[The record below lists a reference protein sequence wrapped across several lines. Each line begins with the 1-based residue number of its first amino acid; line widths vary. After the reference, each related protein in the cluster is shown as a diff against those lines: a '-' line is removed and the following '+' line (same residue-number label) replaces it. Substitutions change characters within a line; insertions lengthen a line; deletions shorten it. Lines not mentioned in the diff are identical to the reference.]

1 MPLCRKYIINFVD
14 VTVYEVLLLFR
25 PPENFSIPM
34 VLIQDVDAIPFLQ
47 FIFHQQ
53 KYVDVSGALFGI
65 TKTKEIIPSP
75 KVCFKFSYHM
85 ILITLLYSLY
95 HIHGF
100 FSYTYSIQFICDTDA
115 NEKCIPAD
123 NILGGNKDIKGILRQ
138 IPNYNEFC
146 ILNHIY

>member
-1 MPLCRKYIINFVD
+1 MTIGRIMIIPIISVHLIQLLTLRKIILYHYVESIYHSSIHFVD
-14 VTVYEVLLLFR
+14 VTVYEVLLLSR

-85 ILITLLYSLY
+85 ILITRSFIVLIILYLW
-95 HIHGF
+95 F
-100 FSYTYSIQFICDTDA
+100 F
-115 NEKCIPAD
+115 
-123 NILGGNKDIKGILRQ
+123 L
-138 IPNYNEFC
+138 
-146 ILNHIY
+146 IYLFNSVHL

>member
-1 MPLCRKYIINFVD
+1 
-14 VTVYEVLLLFR
+14 
-25 PPENFSIPM
+25 M

-75 KVCFKFSYHM
+75 KVCFKFSYHVFF
-85 ILITLLYSLY
+85 ILSHLSYYVYGIF
-95 HIHGF
+95 I
-100 FSYTYSIQFICDTDA
+100 YTYSIQFICDTDPY
-115 NEKCIPAD
+115 EKCIPSD

-146 ILNHIY
+146 ILSKYK